1 VLDAGGLGVRYGA
14 VVAVDGVAVTVGDG
28 ECVCLLGPNGAG
40 KSSTIKAVS
49 GQVDYRGAVR
59 FDGRDLHGMAAED
72 RARQGVIQVPEGR
85 QLFPSLTVN
94 ENLLVGQPARG
105 GRKAIFSVDDVYDL
119 FPPLVPLRGRRAWA
133 LSGGEQQMVAI
144 GRGLVGSPRLLMLDE
159 PSLGLAPKITDVVFD
174 TLLQIKDRVAILL
187 VEQNTALALEVCDRG
202 YVLSSGRVVMEGPT
216 AELADRSRLLSSY
229 LGQEDTA
236 AEDEMVDDLRA
247 HGLEVTSDGRIPP
260 GGPPRGGL
268 APGAAPRGDAP
279 R

>member
-1 VLDAGGLGVRYGA
+1 VLDVTDLGVRYGA
-14 VVAVDGVAVTVGDG
+14 VVALEGVSVTVGDG

-40 KSSTIKAVS
+40 KSSTIRAVS
-49 GQVDYRGAVR
+49 GEVDHGGTVR
-59 FDGRDLHGMAAED
+59 FGDRDLKGVAAED
-72 RARQGVIQVPEGR
+72 RARLGIVQVPEGR
-85 QLFPSLTVN
+85 QLFPSLTVHQ
-94 ENLLVGQPARG
+94 NLLVGQAAGG
-105 GRKAIFSVDDVYDL
+105 GRPAIFSVDDVYDL

-174 TLLQIKDRVAILL
+174 TLVQIRSRVAILL

-202 YVLSSGRVVMEGPT
+202 YVLASGRVVMAGPT

-236 AEDEMVDDLRA
+236 AEAEMVDDLRA
-247 HGLEVTSDGRIPP
+247 HGLDL
-260 GGPPRGGL
+260 GGGG
-268 APGAAPRGDAP
+268 ASTP
-279 R
+279 